1 MVLDRMRGAEED
13 RFIQRTEATSID
25 VLLVED
31 RAADAALIEA
41 TVGGQGWEVTRS
53 PTLAD
58 GLARMA
64 ARPPDCV
71 LLDLKL
77 PDASGLQALFRVLEV
92 APDVP
97 IVVLSG
103 QDDEGLALEA
113 VQTGAQDYLVKG
125 RADPEL
131 LRRTIRY
138 AIERRRAE
146 RHRSDLVA
154 AQRDRIAAE
163 DRAERLRRL
172 QRLTEATVE
181 SVTSAELLQAV
192 ADAVL
197 EVLGAEWVTLV
208 IEARGVEA
216 GAPRADASGG
226 DALAAEIAGPAAL
239 ELAER
244 ARHRG
249 LPETAYVGHGGAIT
263 PGPPP
268 AVLAAAVAVP
278 LGPPDAPTGAMVAMR
293 RRNAFLHDEIDL
305 AQLVA
310 ERVAVALERA
320 RLYEREHAVSTA
332 LQRSLLPAE
341 LPAVPGARLAVRYL
355 PAGWGLEAGGDWYD
369 AVRRPDGTFAFVVGD
384 VVGRGVPAAAMMG
397 RLRHA
402 LHAYL
407 AEGHGPAAALARL
420 DALVE
425 QSGPGTLATVA
436 CACYDPTTG
445 ALEHAS
451 AGHPPPLL
459 AAPGQAPEFIEHPLG
474 LPIGVMPDATF
485 EQRRLVVAPGTIVLL
500 FTDGLV
506 EDREL
511 PIGEGLERLR
521 AGLTSDP
528 DLERWLEGTV
538 ERMTVGRTV
547 DDDVAALAIQV
558 EITPAGLLLRRRSVA
573 TELAAIR
580 GAVRSVLSAAGIV
593 GGVVDDLVLAASE
606 AGSNVVRHAYAGAPG
621 PLEIRMAVRPK
632 GVDLVVRDEG
642 RWREPTDQG
651 RHGLDIMRAVMDT
664 VDIDTGD
671 SGTTVRMSKDR

>member
-1 MVLDRMRGAEED
+1 MRGAEED

-53 PTLAD
+53 PILAD
-58 GLARMA
+58 ALARMA
-64 ARPPDCV
+64 AQPPDCV

-103 QDDEGLALEA
+103 HDDEGLALEA

-208 IEARGVEA
+208 VEARGVEA
-216 GAPRADASGG
+216 AAPRADASGG
-226 DALAAEIAGPAAL
+226 DVLAAEIAGPAAL
-239 ELAER
+239 QLAER
-244 ARHRG
+244 ARQRG
-249 LPETAYVGHGGAIT
+249 LPETAYIGDGGAMT
-263 PGPPP
+263 AGPPP

-278 LGPPDAPTGAMVAMR
+278 LGPPDAPTGALVAMR

-341 LPAVPGARLAVRYL
+341 LPAVPGARMAVRYL

-369 AVRRPDGTFAFVVGD
+369 AVHRPDGTFAFVVGD

-451 AGHPPPLL
+451 AGHPPPLM
-459 AAPGQAPEFIEHPLG
+459 AAPGQTPEFIEHPLG
-474 LPIGVMPDATF
+474 LPIGVMPDATV

-538 ERMTVGRTV
+538 ERMTAGRTV

-558 EITPAGLLLRRRSVA
+558 EVTPAGLLLRRQAVA
-573 TELAAIR
+573 TELAGIR
-580 GAVRSVLSAAGIV
+580 DAVRSSLSAAGIA
-593 GGVVDDLVLAASE
+593 GPVVDDLVLAASE
-606 AGSNVVRHAYAGAPG
+606 ASGNVVRHAYAGAPG
-621 PLEIRMAVRPK
+621 PLEVRMAVGPK

-642 RWREPTDQG
+642 RWREPADQG
-651 RHGLDIMRAVMDT
+651 RHGVDIMRAVMDT
-664 VDIDTGD
+664 FDIATGD

>member
-13 RFIQRTEATSID
+13 RSIQRTEATSID

-41 TVGGQGWEVTRS
+41 TVGGEGWEVTRS

-103 QDDEGLALEA
+103 HDDEGLALEA

-131 LRRTIRY
+131 LRRAIRY

-192 ADAVL
+192 ADAVV

-216 GAPRADASGG
+216 GAPRADASRG
-226 DALAAEIAGPAAL
+226 DSMAAEIAGPAAL

-244 ARHRG
+244 ARRRG
-249 LPETAYVGHGGAIT
+249 LPETAYVGDGGAIT
-263 PGPPP
+263 AGPPP

-341 LPAVPGARLAVRYL
+341 LPAVPGAHLAVRYL

-369 AVRRPDGTFAFVVGD
+369 AVQRRDGTFAFVVGD

-436 CACYDPTTG
+436 CGCYDPTTG
-445 ALEHAS
+445 ALVHAS
-451 AGHPPPLL
+451 AGHPPPLV
-459 AAPGQAPEFIEHPLG
+459 AAPGQAPEFIDHPLG

-485 EQRRLVVAPGTIVLL
+485 EQRRLEVDPGTIVLL

-521 AGLTSDP
+521 AGVTSDP

-538 ERMTVGRTV
+538 ERMTAGRTV

-558 EITPAGLLLRRRSVA
+558 EVTPAGLLLRRRSVA
-573 TELAAIR
+573 TELAGIR
-580 GAVRSVLSAAGIV
+580 AAVRSALSAAGIE
-593 GGVVDDLVLAASE
+593 GETVDDLVLAASE
-606 AGSNVVRHAYAGAPG
+606 ASGNVVRHAYAGAPG
-621 PLEIRMAVRPK
+621 TLEVGMAVRPA
-632 GVDLVVRDEG
+632 GVDLTVRDAG
-642 RWREPTDQG
+642 RWREPDDQG
-651 RHGLDIMRAVMDT
+651 HHGLDIMRAIMDT
-664 VDIDTGD
+664 VEIDTGD
-671 SGTTVRMSKDR
+671 SGTTVRMSKGR

>member
-1 MVLDRMRGAEED
+1 MVLDPMRGAEED
-13 RFIQRTEATSID
+13 RLIQRTDATSID

-41 TVGGQGWEVTRS
+41 TVSGPGWKVTRS

-58 GLARMA
+58 SLARMA
-64 ARPPDCV
+64 EQPPDCV

-77 PDASGLQALFRVLEV
+77 PDASGLQALFGVLEV

-103 QDDEGLALEA
+103 HDDEGLALDA

-197 EVLGAEWVTLV
+197 EVLGAEWVTVV
-208 IEARGVEA
+208 IEPRGVEG
-216 GAPRADASGG
+216 GAPRADASRG
-226 DALAAEIAGPAAL
+226 DSLAAELAGPAAL

-249 LPETAYVGHGGAIT
+249 LPETAYVGDGGAIT
-263 PGPPP
+263 AGPAP

-278 LGPPDAPTGAMVAMR
+278 LGPPDAPTGAVVAMR

-305 AQLVA
+305 AQVVA

-341 LPAVPGARLAVRYL
+341 LPAVPGAHLAVRYL

-369 AVRRPDGTFAFVVGD
+369 AVQRPDGTFVFVVGD

-407 AEGHGPAAALARL
+407 AEGHGPATALQRL

-436 CACYDPTTG
+436 CACYDPATG

-451 AGHPPPLL
+451 AGHPPPLV
-459 AAPGQAPEFIEHPLG
+459 AAPGRAPEFLEHPLG
-474 LPIGVMPDATF
+474 LPIGVMPDASF
-485 EQRRLVVAPGTIVLL
+485 EERRVVLAPGTIVLL

-511 PIGEGLERLR
+511 PIGEGLEQLR
-521 AGLTSDP
+521 AGVTPDP
-528 DLERWLEGTV
+528 DLERWIEGTV
-538 ERMTVGRTV
+538 ERMTAGRTV
-547 DDDVAALAIQV
+547 DDDVAALAVQV
-558 EITPAGLLLRRRSVA
+558 EVTPEGLFLRRRAAA
-573 TELAAIR
+573 TELAGIR
-580 GAVRSVLSAAGIV
+580 RAVRAALSAAGIE
-593 GGVVDDLVLAASE
+593 GEIVDDLVLAASE
-606 AGSNVVRHAYAGAPG
+606 AGGNVVRHAYAGAPG
-621 PLEIRMAVRPK
+621 TLEVAMAVRAE

-642 RWREPTDQG
+642 RWREAAKEG
-651 RHGLDIMRAVMDT
+651 RRGLEIMRAVMDS
-664 VDIDTGD
+664 VDVETGE
-671 SGTTVRMSKDR
+671 SGTTVRMSKDL

>member
-1 MVLDRMRGAEED
+1 MRGAEED
-13 RFIQRTEATSID
+13 RLIQRTEATSID

-53 PTLAD
+53 PILAD
-58 GLARMA
+58 ALARMA
-64 ARPPDCV
+64 AQPPDCV

-77 PDASGLQALFRVLEV
+77 PDASGLHALFRVLEV

-103 QDDEGLALEA
+103 HDDEGLALEA

-208 IEARGVEA
+208 VEARGVEA
-216 GAPRADASGG
+216 AAPRADASGG
-226 DALAAEIAGPAAL
+226 DVLAAEIAGPAAL

-249 LPETAYVGHGGAIT
+249 LPETAYIGDGGAIT
-263 PGPPP
+263 AGPPP

-278 LGPPDAPTGAMVAMR
+278 LGPPDAPTGALVAMR

-305 AQLVA
+305 AQVVA

-341 LPAVPGARLAVRYL
+341 LPAVPGARMAVRYL

-369 AVRRPDGTFAFVVGD
+369 AVHRPDGTFAFVVGD

-451 AGHPPPLL
+451 AGHPPPLV
-459 AAPGQAPEFIEHPLG
+459 AAPGQTPEFIEHPLG

-485 EQRRLVVAPGTIVLL
+485 EQRRLVVTPGTIVLL

-521 AGLTSDP
+521 AGLTP
-528 DLERWLEGTV
+528 HLDLERWLEGTV
-538 ERMTVGRTV
+538 ERMTAGRTV

-558 EITPAGLLLRRRSVA
+558 EVTPAGLLLPRRSVA
-573 TELAAIR
+573 TALAGIR
-580 GAVRSVLSAAGIV
+580 DAVRSALSAAGIA
-593 GGVVDDLVLAASE
+593 GPVVDDLVLAASE

-621 PLEIRMAVRPK
+621 PLEVRMAVRPK

-642 RWREPTDQG
+642 RWREPDEQG

-664 VDIDTGD
+664 VDIATGD

>member
-1 MVLDRMRGAEED
+1 MLDRMRGAEED

-53 PTLAD
+53 PILAD
-58 GLARMA
+58 ALARMA
-64 ARPPDCV
+64 AQPPDCV

-103 QDDEGLALEA
+103 HDDEGLALEA

-208 IEARGVEA
+208 VEARGVEA
-216 GAPRADASGG
+216 AAPRADASGG
-226 DALAAEIAGPAAL
+226 DVLAAEIAGPAAL
-239 ELAER
+239 QLAER
-244 ARHRG
+244 ARQRG
-249 LPETAYVGHGGAIT
+249 LPETAYIGDGGAMT
-263 PGPPP
+263 AGPPP
-268 AVLAAAVAVP
+268 AVVAAAVAVP
-278 LGPPDAPTGAMVAMR
+278 LGPPDAPTGALVAMR

-305 AQLVA
+305 AQVVA

-341 LPAVPGARLAVRYL
+341 LPAVPGARMAVRYL

-369 AVRRPDGTFAFVVGD
+369 AVQRPDGTFAFVVGD

-451 AGHPPPLL
+451 AGHPPPLM
-459 AAPGQAPEFIEHPLG
+459 AAPGQTPEFIEHPLG
-474 LPIGVMPDATF
+474 LPIGVMPDATV

-521 AGLTSDP
+521 AGLTSDL

-538 ERMTVGRTV
+538 ERMTAGRTV

-558 EITPAGLLLRRRSVA
+558 EVTPAGLLLRRQAVA
-573 TELAAIR
+573 TELAGIR
-580 GAVRSVLSAAGIV
+580 DAVRSSLSAAGIA
-593 GGVVDDLVLAASE
+593 GPVVDDLVLAASE
-606 AGSNVVRHAYAGAPG
+606 ASGNVVRHAYAGAPG
-621 PLEIRMAVRPK
+621 PLEVRMAVGPK

-642 RWREPTDQG
+642 RWREPADQG
-651 RHGLDIMRAVMDT
+651 RHGVDIMRAVMDT
-664 VDIDTGD
+664 FDIATGD

>member
-13 RFIQRTEATSID
+13 RFIQRTDAPSID

-31 RAADAALIEA
+31 RAADAALVEA
-41 TVGGQGWEVTRS
+41 TVGGPGWDVTRS

-103 QDDEGLALEA
+103 HDDEGLALEA

-125 RADPEL
+125 RADSEL

-146 RHRSDLVA
+146 RHRSELVA

-216 GAPRADASGG
+216 GAPRADASRG
-226 DALAAEIAGPAAL
+226 DSLAAEIAGPVAL

-249 LPETAYVGHGGAIT
+249 LPETAYVGEGGTIT
-263 PGPPP
+263 AGPPP
-268 AVLAAAVAVP
+268 ALLAAAVAVP

-293 RRNAFLHDEIDL
+293 LRNAFLHDEIDL

-320 RLYEREHAVSTA
+320 RLYEREHTVSTA
-332 LQRSLLPAE
+332 LQRSLLPDE

-369 AVRRPDGTFAFVVGD
+369 AVQRPDGTFAFVVGD

-397 RLRHA
+397 RLRHS

-407 AEGHGPAAALARL
+407 AEGHGPAAALERL

-425 QSGPGTLATVA
+425 QSDPGTLATVA

-445 ALEHAS
+445 ALEYAS
-451 AGHPPPLL
+451 AGHPPLLL
-459 AAPGQAPEFIEHPLG
+459 ATPGQAPQFLEHPLG
-474 LPIGVMPDATF
+474 LPIGVMPDAVF
-485 EQRRLVVAPGTIVLL
+485 EQRHLVVAPGTIVLL

-511 PIGEGLERLR
+511 PIGDGLDQLR
-521 AGLTSDP
+521 AGVASDP
-528 DLERWLEGTV
+528 DLERWIEGTV
-538 ERMTVGRTV
+538 ERMTAGRTV

-558 EITPAGLLLRRRSVA
+558 EVTPAGLLLRRRAAA
-573 TELAAIR
+573 TELAGVRA
-580 GAVRSVLSAAGIV
+580 AVRAALSAADIEGEIV
-593 GGVVDDLVLAASE
+593 HDLVLAASE
-606 AGSNVVRHAYAGAPG
+606 ASGNVVRHAYAGAPG
-621 PLEIRMAVRPK
+621 TLEVEMTVRPEA
-632 GVDLVVRDEG
+632 VDLVVRDEG
-642 RWREPTDQG
+642 RWCEAAEDG
-651 RHGLDIMRAVMDT
+651 RHGLGIMHAAMDS
-664 VDIDTGD
+664 VEVERGGP
-671 SGTTVRMSKDR
+671 GTTVRMRKDR

>member
-1 MVLDRMRGAEED
+1 MVLDRMRSAEED

-41 TVGGQGWEVTRS
+41 TVGGPGWEVSRS

-64 ARPPDCV
+64 ERPPDCV

-131 LRRTIRY
+131 LRRAIRY

-172 QRLTEATVE
+172 QRLTEATIE

-216 GAPRADASGG
+216 GAPRADASRG
-226 DALAAEIAGPAAL
+226 DTLAAEIAGPAAL

-249 LPETAYVGHGGAIT
+249 LPETAYVGDAGAIT
-263 PGPPP
+263 AGPPP

-369 AVRRPDGTFAFVVGD
+369 AVQRPDGTFAFVVGD

-451 AGHPPPLL
+451 AGHPPPLV
-459 AAPGQAPEFIEHPLG
+459 AVPGQAPEFIDHPLG

-485 EQRRLVVAPGTIVLL
+485 ERRRFVVAPGTIVLL

-521 AGLTSDP
+521 AGVTSDP

-538 ERMTVGRTV
+538 ERMTAGRTV
-547 DDDVAALAIQV
+547 DDDVAALAIRV
-558 EITPAGLLLRRRSVA
+558 EVTPAGLLLRRRSVA
-573 TELAAIR
+573 TELAGIR
-580 GAVRSVLSAAGIV
+580 AAVRSALSAAGME
-593 GGVVDDLVLAASE
+593 GETVDDLVLAASE
-606 AGSNVVRHAYAGAPG
+606 ASGNVVRHAYAGAPG
-621 PLEIRMAVRPK
+621 TLEVGMVVRPE
-632 GVDLVVRDEG
+632 GVDLTVRDEG
-642 RWREPTDQG
+642 RWREPAEQG

-664 VDIDTGD
+664 LDIDTGD
-671 SGTTVRMSKDR
+671 SGTTVRMSKGR

>member
-1 MVLDRMRGAEED
+1 MRGAEED

-53 PTLAD
+53 PILAD
-58 GLARMA
+58 ALARMA
-64 ARPPDCV
+64 AQPPDCV

-103 QDDEGLALEA
+103 HDDEGLALEA

-208 IEARGVEA
+208 VEARGVEA
-216 GAPRADASGG
+216 AAPRADASGG
-226 DALAAEIAGPAAL
+226 DVLAAEIAGPAAL
-239 ELAER
+239 QLAER
-244 ARHRG
+244 ARQRG
-249 LPETAYVGHGGAIT
+249 LPETAYIGDGGAMT
-263 PGPPP
+263 AGPPP

-278 LGPPDAPTGAMVAMR
+278 LGPPDAPTGALVAMR

-341 LPAVPGARLAVRYL
+341 LPAVPGARMAVRYL

-369 AVRRPDGTFAFVVGD
+369 AVHRPDGTFAFVVGD

-451 AGHPPPLL
+451 AGHPPPLM
-459 AAPGQAPEFIEHPLG
+459 AAPGQTPEFIEHPLG
-474 LPIGVMPDATF
+474 LPIGVMPDATV

-521 AGLTSDP
+521 AGLTSDL

-538 ERMTVGRTV
+538 ERMTAGRTV

-558 EITPAGLLLRRRSVA
+558 EVTPAGLLLRRQAVA
-573 TELAAIR
+573 TELAGIR
-580 GAVRSVLSAAGIV
+580 DAVRSSLSAAGIA
-593 GGVVDDLVLAASE
+593 GPVVDDLVLAASE
-606 AGSNVVRHAYAGAPG
+606 ASGNVVRHAYAGAPG
-621 PLEIRMAVRPK
+621 PLEVRMAVGPK

-642 RWREPTDQG
+642 RWREPADQG
-651 RHGLDIMRAVMDT
+651 RHGVDIMRAVMDT
-664 VDIDTGD
+664 FDIATGD

>member
-1 MVLDRMRGAEED
+1 MRGADED

-53 PTLAD
+53 PILAD
-58 GLARMA
+58 ALARLA
-64 ARPPDCV
+64 GRPPDCV

-103 QDDEGLALEA
+103 HDDEAVALEA

-125 RADPEL
+125 RADQEL

-154 AQRDRIAAE
+154 AQRERIAAE

-181 SVTSAELLQAV
+181 PVTSAELLRAV

-226 DALAAEIAGPAAL
+226 EELAAEIAGPAAL

-249 LPETAYVGHGGAIT
+249 LPETAYVGDGGAIT
-263 PGPPP
+263 AGPPP

-278 LGPPDAPTGAMVAMR
+278 LGPPDAPTGALVAMR

-332 LQRSLLPAE
+332 LQRSLLPGE

-369 AVRRPDGTFAFVVGD
+369 AVHRPDGTFAFVVGD

-402 LHAYL
+402 LHAYF

-451 AGHPPPLL
+451 AGHPPPLV
-459 AAPGQAPEFIEHPLG
+459 AAPGQAPEFVEHPLG

-485 EQRRLVVAPGTIVLL
+485 EQRGLVVAPGTIVLL

-538 ERMTVGRTV
+538 ERMTGGRTV

-558 EITPAGLLLRRRSVA
+558 EVTPAGLLLRRRSVA
-573 TELAAIR
+573 TELAGIR
-580 GAVRSVLSAAGIV
+580 DAVRSALSAAGIA
-593 GGVVDDLVLAASE
+593 GPAVDDLVLAASE

-621 PLEIRMAVRPK
+621 PLEVQMAVRPK

-642 RWREPTDQG
+642 RWREPAEEG
-651 RHGLDIMRAVMDT
+651 PHGLDIMRAVMDT
-664 VDIDTGD
+664 VDIATGD
-671 SGTTVRMSKDR
+671 SGTTVRMTKDR

>member
-1 MVLDRMRGAEED
+1 MRGAEED

-53 PTLAD
+53 PILAD
-58 GLARMA
+58 ALARMA
-64 ARPPDCV
+64 AQPPDCV

-103 QDDEGLALEA
+103 HDDEGLALEA

-208 IEARGVEA
+208 VEARGVEA
-216 GAPRADASGG
+216 AAPRADASGG
-226 DALAAEIAGPAAL
+226 DVLAAEIAGPAAL
-239 ELAER
+239 QLAER
-244 ARHRG
+244 ARQRG
-249 LPETAYVGHGGAIT
+249 LPETAYIGDGGAMT
-263 PGPPP
+263 AGPPP

-278 LGPPDAPTGAMVAMR
+278 LGPPDAPTGALVAMR

-341 LPAVPGARLAVRYL
+341 LPAVPGARMAVRYL

-369 AVRRPDGTFAFVVGD
+369 AVHRPDGTFAFVVGD

-397 RLRHA
+397 RLHHA

-451 AGHPPPLL
+451 AGHPPPLM
-459 AAPGQAPEFIEHPLG
+459 AAPGQTPEFIEHPLG
-474 LPIGVMPDATF
+474 LPIGVMPDATV

-521 AGLTSDP
+521 AGLTSDL

-538 ERMTVGRTV
+538 ERMTAGRTV

-558 EITPAGLLLRRRSVA
+558 EVTPAGLLLRRQAVA
-573 TELAAIR
+573 TELAGIR
-580 GAVRSVLSAAGIV
+580 DAVRSSLSAAGIA
-593 GGVVDDLVLAASE
+593 GPVVDDLVLAASE
-606 AGSNVVRHAYAGAPG
+606 ASGNVVRHAYAGAPG
-621 PLEIRMAVRPK
+621 PLEVRMAVGPK

-642 RWREPTDQG
+642 RWREPADQG
-651 RHGLDIMRAVMDT
+651 RHGVDIMRAVMDT
-664 VDIDTGD
+664 FDIATGD

>member
-1 MVLDRMRGAEED
+1 MRGAEED

-53 PTLAD
+53 PILAD
-58 GLARMA
+58 ALARMA
-64 ARPPDCV
+64 AQPPDCV

-103 QDDEGLALEA
+103 HDDEGLALEA

-208 IEARGVEA
+208 VEARGVEA
-216 GAPRADASGG
+216 AAPRADASGG
-226 DALAAEIAGPAAL
+226 DVLAAEIAGPAAL
-239 ELAER
+239 QLAER
-244 ARHRG
+244 ARQRG
-249 LPETAYVGHGGAIT
+249 LPETAYIGDGGAMT
-263 PGPPP
+263 AGPPP

-278 LGPPDAPTGAMVAMR
+278 LGPPDAPTGALVAMR

-341 LPAVPGARLAVRYL
+341 LPAVPGARMAVRYL

-369 AVRRPDGTFAFVVGD
+369 AVHRPDGTFAFVVGD

-451 AGHPPPLL
+451 AGHPPPLM
-459 AAPGQAPEFIEHPLG
+459 AAPGQTPEFIEHPLG
-474 LPIGVMPDATF
+474 LPIGVMPDATV

-521 AGLTSDP
+521 AGLTSDL

-538 ERMTVGRTV
+538 ERMTAGRTV

-558 EITPAGLLLRRRSVA
+558 EVTPAGLLLRRQAVA
-573 TELAAIR
+573 TELAGIR
-580 GAVRSVLSAAGIV
+580 DAVRSSLSAAGIA
-593 GGVVDDLVLAASE
+593 GPVVDDLVLAASE
-606 AGSNVVRHAYAGAPG
+606 ASGNVVRHAYAGAPG
-621 PLEIRMAVRPK
+621 PLEVRMAVGPK

-642 RWREPTDQG
+642 RWREPADQG
-651 RHGLDIMRAVMDT
+651 RHGVDIMRAVMDT
-664 VDIDTGD
+664 FDIATGD
-671 SGTTVRMSKDR
+671 SGTTVRMGKDR